1 MPYSEDHQLF
11 RQTLRRFVA
20 REITPFV
27 NDWDEQGGF
36 PRELYQKAAETGLFG
51 IGYPEAYGGTP
62 GDIYYVMVV
71 ADEIARAGSGG
82 VRASLLS
89 HAISMPIVASHGP
102 DWMKREVL
110 TAVMSGKKVSALA
123 ITEPAGGS
131 DVAALR
137 TQAVRDGDDY
147 IVHGE
152 KTFITSGL
160 QADYFVTAVR
170 TGTPGDSRSGLSLLL
185 IEGNTPG
192 LTRAPLKKMGWW
204 ASDTAHLQFDGC
216 RVPVRNLIGPEHQG
230 FAAMMANF
238 NKERIGLAASA
249 TAFAQVCLDDAIEW
263 ARLRNTFGKP
273 LIERQVI
280 RHKLVDMA
288 TRIEASRSFLEQ
300 VAQRFEDKS
309 VDDKT
314 LSAQI
319 GMLKIFATRSLQFC
333 ADEAVQILGGMGYMR
348 GNRVERIYREVKVNM
363 IGGGSEEILKD
374 LASRQLGW

>member
-1 MPYSEDHQLF
+1 MPYTEYHQLF
-11 RQTLRRFVA
+11 RQTLRRFVE
-20 REITPFV
+20 REIVPYV
-27 NDWDEQGGF
+27 NEWDEQGGF
-36 PRELYQKAAETGLFG
+36 PRELYRKAADTGLFG
-51 IGYPEAYGGTP
+51 IGYPEEYGGTP
-62 GDIYYVMVV
+62 GDIYYIIVV

-102 DWMKREVL
+102 DWMKDQVL
-110 TAVMSGKKVSALA
+110 RSVIAGEKVSALA
-123 ITEPAGGS
+123 ITEPGGGS

-137 TQAVRDGDDY
+137 TQAEREGDCY
-147 IVHGE
+147 VVSGE

-160 QADYFVTAVR
+160 RADYFVTGVR
-170 TGTPGDSRSGLSLLL
+170 TGTATDSGNGLSLLL
-185 IEGNTPG
+185 IEGDTPG
-192 LTRAPLKKMGWW
+192 LTRTPLEKMGWW
-204 ASDTAHLQFDGC
+204 ASDTAHLRFDGC
-216 RVPVRNLIGPEHQG
+216 RVPARNLIGPEHQG

-263 ARLRNTFGKP
+263 ARLRTTFGKP

-288 TRIEASRSFLEQ
+288 TRIEASRCFLEQ
-300 VAQRFEDKS
+300 VAQRFEDRS
-309 VDDKT
+309 VDEKI

-319 GMLKIFATRSLQFC
+319 GMLKIFATRALQFC
-333 ADEAVQILGGMGYMR
+333 ADEGVQILGGMGYMR

-374 LASRQLGW
+374 LASRQMGW

>member
-1 MPYSEDHQLF
+1 MPFTEDHEQF
-11 RQTLRRFVA
+11 RQALRRFVEQ
-20 REITPFV
+20 EISPHV
-27 NDWDEQGGF
+27 NTWDEQGSF
-36 PRELYQKAAETGLFG
+36 PRELYRKAGDIGLFG

-62 GDIYYVMVV
+62 GDVYYQIVI

-102 DWMKREVL
+102 EWMKNEVL
-110 TAVMSGKKVSALA
+110 SAVIAGEKLSALA

-131 DVAALR
+131 DVSALR
-137 TQAVRDGDDY
+137 TRAERDGDHF
-147 IVHGE
+147 VVTGE
-152 KTFITSGL
+152 KTFITSGMR
-160 QADYFVTAVR
+160 ADYVVTAVR
-170 TGTPGDSRSGLSLLL
+170 TGTSGDGRDGLSLLL

-192 LTRAPLKKMGWW
+192 LTRTALEKTGWW
-204 ASDTAHLQFDGC
+204 ASDTAHLRFEGC
-216 RVPVRNLIGPEHQG
+216 RVPVRNLVGPEHRG

-249 TAFAQVCLDDAIEW
+249 TAFAQVCLDDTVDW
-263 ARLRNTFGKP
+263 ARMRVTFGKP

-288 TRIEASRSFLEQ
+288 MRIEASRSFLEQ
-300 VAQRFEDKS
+300 VAQRYEEGLLDG
-309 VDDKT
+309 KT
-314 LSAQI
+314 MSAQI
-319 GMLKIFATRSLQFC
+319 AMLKIFATRSLQHC
-333 ADEAVQILGGMGYMR
+333 ADEAVQILGGMGFMR
-348 GNRVERIYREVKVNM
+348 GSRIERIYREAKVNM

>member
-1 MPYSEDHQLF
+1 MPFTEDHKQF
-11 RQTLRRFVA
+11 RQTLRRFVE
-20 REITPFV
+20 REIAPHV
-27 NDWDEQGGF
+27 AVWDEQGGF
-36 PRELYQKAAETGLFG
+36 PRDLYRKAAEIGLFS

-62 GDIYYVMVV
+62 GDIYYLIVV

-102 DWMKREVL
+102 DWMKDEVL
-110 TAVMSGKKVSALA
+110 TAVIAGEKISALA

-131 DVAALR
+131 DVSALR
-137 TQAVRDGDDY
+137 TRAERDGDHF
-147 IVHGE
+147 IVTGE
-152 KTFITSGL
+152 KTFITSGMR
-160 QADYFVTAVR
+160 ADYFVTAVR
-170 TGTPGDSRSGLSLLL
+170 TGSPGDGRDGLSLLL
-185 IEGNTPG
+185 VEGGTPG
-192 LTRAPLKKMGWW
+192 LTRTPLNKMGWW
-204 ASDTAHLQFDGC
+204 ASDTAQLRFDGC
-216 RVPVRNLIGPEHQG
+216 RVPARNLIGPEHQG
-230 FAAMMANF
+230 FALMMANF

-249 TAFAQVCLDDAIEW
+249 TAFAQVCLDEAVDW
-263 ARLRNTFGKP
+263 ARMRVTFGKP

-280 RHKLVDMA
+280 RHKLVDM
-288 TRIEASRSFLEQ
+288 TMRIEASRSFLEQ
-300 VAQRFEDKS
+300 VAQRHEDRS
-309 VDDKT
+309 LDDKT

-319 GMLKIFATRSLQFC
+319 GMLKIFATRTLQHC

>member
-1 MPYSEDHQLF
+1 MPCTEDHNQF
-11 RQTLRRFVA
+11 RQTLRRFVE
-20 REITPFV
+20 REIAPHV
-27 NDWDEQGGF
+27 AVWDEQGGF
-36 PRELYQKAAETGLFG
+36 PRDLYRKAAEIGLFS

-62 GDIYYVMVV
+62 GDIYYLIVV

-102 DWMKREVL
+102 DWMKDEVL
-110 TAVMSGKKVSALA
+110 TAVIAGEKISALA

-131 DVAALR
+131 DVSALR
-137 TQAVRDGDDY
+137 TRAERDGDHF
-147 IVHGE
+147 IVTGE
-152 KTFITSGL
+152 KTFITSGMR
-160 QADYFVTAVR
+160 ADYFVTAVR
-170 TGTPGDSRSGLSLLL
+170 TGSPGHGRDGLSLLL
-185 IEGNTPG
+185 VEGGTPG
-192 LTRAPLKKMGWW
+192 LTRTPLNKMGWW
-204 ASDTAHLQFDGC
+204 ASDTAQLRFDGC
-216 RVPVRNLIGPEHQG
+216 RVPARNLIGPEHQG
-230 FAAMMANF
+230 FALMMANF

-249 TAFAQVCLDDAIEW
+249 TAFAQVCLDEAVDW
-263 ARLRNTFGKP
+263 ARMRVTFGKP

-280 RHKLVDMA
+280 RHKLVDM
-288 TRIEASRSFLEQ
+288 TMRIEASRSFLEQ
-300 VAQRFEDKS
+300 VAQRHEDRS
-309 VDDKT
+309 LDDKT

-319 GMLKIFATRSLQFC
+319 GMLKIFATRTLQHC

>member
-1 MPYSEDHQLF
+1 MPFTEDHEHF
-11 RQTLRRFVA
+11 RQTLRRFVD
-20 REITPFV
+20 REIAPYV
-27 NDWDEQGGF
+27 GAWDEQGGF
-36 PRELYQKAAETGLFG
+36 PRELYRKAAEIGLFG

-62 GDIYYVMVV
+62 GDIYYLIVV

-102 DWMKREVL
+102 DWMKDEVL
-110 TAVMSGKKVSALA
+110 SAVIAGDRISALA

-131 DVAALR
+131 DVSALR
-137 TQAVRDGDDY
+137 TRAERVGDY
-147 IVHGE
+147 FVVTGE
-152 KTFITSGL
+152 KTFITSGMR
-160 QADYFVTAVR
+160 ADYFVTAVR
-170 TGTPGDSRSGLSLLL
+170 TGSPGAGRDGLSLLL
-185 IEGNTPG
+185 IEGDTAG
-192 LTRAPLKKMGWW
+192 LTRTPLNKMGWW
-204 ASDTAHLQFDGC
+204 ASDTAHLHFNEC
-216 RVPVRNLIGPEHQG
+216 RVPARNLIGPEHEG
-230 FAAMMANF
+230 FAVMMANF

-249 TAFAQVCLDDAIEW
+249 TAFAQVCLDDAVDW
-263 ARLRNTFGKP
+263 ARMRVTFGKP

-288 TRIEASRSFLEQ
+288 MRIEASRSFLEQ
-300 VAQRFEDKS
+300 VAQRYQDRS
-309 VDDKT
+309 LDDKV

-319 GMLKIFATRSLQFC
+319 GMLKIFATRSLQHC
-333 ADEAVQILGGMGYMR
+333 ADEAVQILGAIGYMR